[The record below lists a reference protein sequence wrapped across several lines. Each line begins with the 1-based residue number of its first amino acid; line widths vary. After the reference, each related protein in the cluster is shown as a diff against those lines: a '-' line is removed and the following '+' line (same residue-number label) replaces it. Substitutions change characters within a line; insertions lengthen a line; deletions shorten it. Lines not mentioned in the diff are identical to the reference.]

1 MSFEEKD
8 SISVSLFLRDKG
20 IHESICDIFE
30 GIKFQFMLVII
41 TKACSKLLAIAILYS
56 L

>member
-1 MSFEEKD
+1 MSFEEKYC
-8 SISVSLFLRDKG
+8 ISVSLLLRDKG

-30 GIKFQFMLVII
+30 GMKFQFMLVII
-41 TKACSKLLAIAILYS
+41 TKACSKLPAIAILNS